1 MSTLA
6 QNKRALYDYQIL
18 EKFQAG
24 LVLTGAEVK
33 STKASRANLQ
43 GSYVLPRGNELWLTG
58 ASIAA
63 YPPAAREQISYDP
76 NRDRKLLLKAQEI
89 SYLIG
94 KLKEKGLTV
103 VPISI
108 YTAHRLV
115 KVELGVAKGKKT
127 HDKRKVIKQR
137 QLDREVRSSLKY

>member
-1 MSTLA
+1 M
-6 QNKRALYDYQIL
+6 
-18 EKFQAG
+18 
-24 LVLTGAEVK
+24 LTGAGEIY
-33 STKASRANLQ
+33 KASRANLQ
-43 GSYVLPRGNELWLTG
+43 GSYVLPRGNELWLAG

-103 VPISI
+103 VLISI

-115 KVELGVAKGKKT
+115 KVELGVAKAKRRMINGKLLNSGNWIEK
-127 HDKRKVIKQR
+127 
-137 QLDREVRSSLKY
+137 